1 MGRWFAVIVAGLLVS
16 PLLLVSLLLAPG
28 PALAYGPALAHGGL
42 VVTTPAEGQQLSA
55 PADAVTLTFTEK
67 PAPFAYF
74 TVTAPTGARVDSGW
88 SNAEPVPL
96 TTPVTEYQL
105 TEGVW
110 QPQAYRTGF
119 PVRVT
124 VSHWPVPGTYVVGYH
139 TVASDGD
146 QVKGQLRFVYAG
158 SPTPA
163 PPSWQAPADQ
173 PKPELL
179 AAAGPS
185 APPQAAAKPPN
196 ATSVWAWLVP
206 VLLLT
211 AAVLLYLTVRPPRRL
226 TARP

>member
-16 PLLLVSLLLAPG
+16 PLLLVALLLAP
-28 PALAYGPALAHGGL
+28 GPALAHGGL
-42 VVTTPAEGQQLSA
+42 VVTTPAEGQQVSTPL
-55 PADAVTLTFTEK
+55 DAVTLTFTEK
-67 PAPFAYF
+67 PATFAYF
-74 TVTAPTGARVDSGW
+74 TVTAPTGARVDGGW

-105 TEGVW
+105 TDGVW

-124 VSHWPVPGTYVVGYH
+124 VSHWPVPGTYVVGYQ

-146 QVKGQLRFVYAG
+146 QVKGQIRFVYAG

-163 PPSWQAPADQ
+163 PPNWQAPADQ
-173 PKPELL
+173 PQPELL

-185 APPQAAAKPPN
+185 TPPQAAAKPAN
-196 ATSVWAWLVP
+196 ATSVWVWLVP

-211 AAVLLYLTVRPPRRL
+211 AAVLLYLTVRPPKRRP
-226 TARP
+226 ARPPLRDEG